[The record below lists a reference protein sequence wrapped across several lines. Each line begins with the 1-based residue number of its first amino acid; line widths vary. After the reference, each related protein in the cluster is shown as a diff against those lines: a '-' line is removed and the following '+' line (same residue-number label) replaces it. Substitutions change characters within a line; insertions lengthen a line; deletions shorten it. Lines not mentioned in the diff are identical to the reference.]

1 MNSLLS
7 HNGGNYLQ
15 MEIKFNK
22 PGKNADKIRYL
33 SYAIIALLLSII
45 HVLFLD
51 IIEVGG
57 FTPDLLLILT
67 VWICLS
73 EGRFTGLIAGFLIG
87 LLFDVISSDV
97 IGTNALS
104 KTVVAFIAGSFYK
117 EGKTVRTIGSVR
129 FLMVVFLCSIVHNIV
144 YFFFYIKLS
153 DLSYFSFFLEYGVA
167 ISLYTTVFA
176 VFAMLIKI
184 PMKGV

>member
-1 MNSLLS
+1 MNSGLF
-7 HNGGNYLQ
+7 HNCGHYLQ

-184 PMKGV
+184 PMKGT